1 MGRPRNGSELTISQ
15 LESLLQSR
23 RTQVDLLTLDRD
35 KIRKQL
41 AIVDEKIRKLGGVPQ
56 AGDAVD
62 TGVASLTPTGRVRN
76 PHSLVETMKEVITRT
91 GTPMK
96 VVDIVKAVIES
107 GYRSNSTTFRAIVNQ
122 TLIKERKNFVQTA
135 RATYD
140 VKK

>member
-1 MGRPRNGSELTISQ
+1 MGRPRSGSQLSISQ
-15 LESLLQSR
+15 LEFLLQSR
-23 RTQVDLLTLDRD
+23 RAQIEVLVADRD

-41 AIVDEKIRKLGGVPQ
+41 AHVNEKISKLGG
-56 AGDAVD
+56 DA
-62 TGVASLTPTGRVRN
+62 ASEEMKDLGTRTLTPSGRVRN
-76 PHSLVETMKEVITRT
+76 LHSLVETMKEVITRA

-96 VVDIVKAVIES
+96 VIDIVQAVTES